1 MEEIN
6 NDVQVVASRM
16 DAGPLRSSEQDQRR
30 AENPASAHTGPSTA
44 PGRSIP
50 EQDQEDHG
58 VDDDEGAESEEYEI
72 EADATDDEETTTK
85 RRRLAEGDNG
95 MQPQE
100 FNEDDIAYQLAAMGE
115 DYAEPGCQ
123 EDGAEEEERPLTEE
137 DCKGLFKDLLD
148 DHALNPYTTWEK
160 IVEEGKIIDDERYV
174 ILPNMKSRKEAWAEW
189 SRGRIRA
196 LKEQRAAAEA
206 KNPTLPYLAFLEK
219 NASVKLYWPEFKR
232 KYKNATEMRDVKL
245 TDKAREKWYRDYVS
259 RLKLP
264 QSTLTADFTALLKSQ
279 PVAVL
284 NSSSSLSSLPES
296 LTTDMRFLSVPATT
310 RDALLDTYVQTL
322 PPPPAAP
329 SPSSA
334 AAAAAGGQSHRR
346 PHDDGEEATK
356 QGNEREWRRRALAD
370 REERIARE
378 KERWDV
384 NRRTEREKLL
394 VEEEQ
399 VKRALRVSKD
409 GLRRQLCDLGLGS
422 TDAETETEANNRRA
436 NDDKGAEVRR

>member
-1 MEEIN
+1 
-6 NDVQVVASRM
+6 
-16 DAGPLRSSEQDQRR
+16 
-30 AENPASAHTGPSTA
+30 
-44 PGRSIP
+44 
-50 EQDQEDHG
+50 
-58 VDDDEGAESEEYEI
+58 
-72 EADATDDEETTTK
+72 
-85 RRRLAEGDNG
+85 
-95 MQPQE
+95 
-100 FNEDDIAYQLAAMGE
+100 
-115 DYAEPGCQ
+115 
-123 EDGAEEEERPLTEE
+123 
-137 DCKGLFKDLLD
+137 
-148 DHALNPYTTWEK
+148 
-160 IVEEGKIIDDERYV
+160 
-174 ILPNMKSRKEAWAEW
+174 
-189 SRGRIRA
+189 
-196 LKEQRAAAEA
+196 
-206 KNPTLPYLAFLEK
+206 
-219 NASVKLYWPEFKR
+219 
-232 KYKNATEMRDVKL
+232 
-245 TDKAREKWYRDYVS
+245 
-259 RLKLP
+259 
-264 QSTLTADFTALLKSQ
+264 
-279 PVAVL
+279 
-284 NSSSSLSSLPES
+284 
-296 LTTDMRFLSVPATT
+296 MRFLSVPATT